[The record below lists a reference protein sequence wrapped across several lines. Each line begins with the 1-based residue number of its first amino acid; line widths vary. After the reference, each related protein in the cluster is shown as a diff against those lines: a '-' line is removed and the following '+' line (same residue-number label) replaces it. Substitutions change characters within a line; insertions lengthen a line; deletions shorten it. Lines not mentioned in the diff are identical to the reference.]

1 MMHWF
6 GMSFGMFWLIIP
18 AVALCVGLPFLRNFI
33 RRTNGRSLSDNAP
46 QFRAPDDSDAVIYRL
61 AKKLKG
67 RVTVS
72 DVVVATGMSSDQAEQ
87 LLQKM
92 VDGTRVRMEVSSE
105 GMVLYEFLEL
115 MGEEE

>member
-6 GMSFGMFWLIIP
+6 GLSFGLPWLIIP
-18 AVALCVGLPFLRNFI
+18 VVALCVGLPLLRSFI
-33 RRTNGRSLSDNAP
+33 RRTNERSLSDNAP
-46 QFRAPDDSDAVIYRL
+46 RSLTPDDSDAVIYRL

-105 GMVLYEFLEL
+105 GMVLYEFVEL